1 MTDPAVTAGRRSGPR
16 AWLTTDTP
24 ASRLHAGCVQG
35 YLGWLRLAGNP
46 LAMLGLGIVVA
57 LILAAIFA
65 PLLAPTDPLLQ
76 DLGGRLLPP
85 LSPGY
90 ILGSDELGRDIL
102 SRLLYGA
109 RITLYIVALVVVT
122 APIFGLIVG
131 TLAGYAGGWVDVV
144 KHIGPPKTDAGER
157 SEEHTSELQSLM
169 RI

>member
-1 MTDPAVTAGRRSGPR
+1 
-16 AWLTTDTP
+16 
-24 ASRLHAGCVQG
+24 
-35 YLGWLRLAGNP
+35 
-46 LAMLGLGIVVA
+46 MLGLGIVVA
-57 LILAAIFA
+57 LLLAAICA

-76 DLGGRLLPP
+76 DLGGWLLPP

-122 APIFGLIVG
+122 APGRRC
-131 TLAGYAGGWVDVV
+131 T
-144 KHIGPPKTDAGER
+144 R

-169 RI
+169 RISYAVFCLKKQKQQTHKNNKREPMHHDASRYTKTKHKLQQEQN

>member
-1 MTDPAVTAGRRSGPR
+1 
-16 AWLTTDTP
+16 
-24 ASRLHAGCVQG
+24 
-35 YLGWLRLAGNP
+35 
-46 LAMLGLGIVVA
+46 MLGLGIVVA
-57 LILAAIFA
+57 LLLAAICA

-131 TLAGYAGGWVDVV
+131 TVAGYAGGWVDVV
-144 KHIGPPKTDAGER
+144 LMRVTR

-169 RI
+169 RISYAGFCL